1 MATLASQGAKKNAK
15 TKLLDAAMH
24 VIRQKGYEAT
34 SVDDICAEA
43 EVSKGAFFHHFASK
57 EELAVATAEHFA
69 KMAGELFAAAP
80 HHESADPL
88 ERLLGYVDLRAGMM
102 HGDLPEFTCL
112 FGTLVQEVYDTHPAI
127 RKACD
132 RHIRAHA
139 ATVQEDIVAA
149 RHQYAPRARWSA
161 EGLALFTQAVLQGSF
176 VLAKAR
182 RDPGVAVECLSHLR
196 RYLEMLFK
204 P

>member
-1 MATLASQGAKKNAK
+1 MATLARENSK
-15 TKLLDAAMH
+15 TRLLDAAMH

-34 SVDDICAEA
+34 TVDDVCAEA
-43 EVSKGAFFHHFASK
+43 EVSKGAFFHHFATK
-57 EELAVATAEHFA
+57 EELAAAAADHFA

-80 HHESADPL
+80 HHGSSDPL
-88 ERLLGYVDLRAGMM
+88 ERLLGYIELRAGMM
-102 HGDLPEFTCL
+102 HGDLPDFTCL
-112 FGTLVQEVYDTHPAI
+112 LGTMVQEVYDTHPAL

-139 ATVQEDIVAA
+139 ATVASDITEAK
-149 RHQYAPRARWSA
+149 RKYAPRARWSA
-161 EGLALFTQAVLQGSF
+161 EGLALFTQAVVQGSF

-182 RDPGVAVECLSHLR
+182 RDPGVAVECLGHLR

-204 P
+204 S

>member
-1 MATLASQGAKKNAK
+1 
-15 TKLLDAAMH
+15 
-24 VIRQKGYEAT
+24 
-34 SVDDICAEA
+34 
-43 EVSKGAFFHHFASK
+43 
-57 EELAVATAEHFA
+57 
-69 KMAGELFAAAP
+69 
-80 HHESADPL
+80 
-88 ERLLGYVDLRAGMM
+88 MM